1 MNPAHNRPLP
11 DDTQIVDAFL
21 ERGVDTVC
29 IVEDSS
35 MASLGQYFFDL
46 ASEGKMTRWVLPSE
60 RSLPAVAAG
69 RWLATGSL
77 TLMSMQNTGLSN
89 AADSLRTLMA
99 IHRIPGLVMSGWR
112 GFDPVIDD
120 SEPHILVGNVT
131 DADAHNMFDSP
142 CIFGHRD
149 GKNLL
154 EETRAAIESA
164 LGGCLSILRVS
175 PGGFRA
181 TRHPTQPSGKRASTF
196 DPVLYAERAARKG
209 KPFLK
214 VREEPLLSRDEA
226 LRHIHEMMSPLNPFY
241 IVGNGYNARAMQ
253 ALWIT
258 DRTFENAGA
267 MGTSLGIAW
276 GAAKSRPDVVF
287 VAIDGDQ
294 NAVMSEMEKILSSD
308 YPENL
313 FWFILDNGVG
323 ESVGL
328 TPSIPLSPWHYEL
341 AHVINT
347 ASGTSVSFRYP
358 RMNASGVKFE
368 APEARHLAEQI
379 GNLPAQAHLARRI
392 LSAGATNELQ
402 NLRPAP

>member
-1 MNPAHNRPLP
+1 MNPPHTHPLP
-11 DDTQIVDAFL
+11 DDTQIVDACL
-21 ERGVDTVC
+21 ERGIDTVC

-46 ASEGKMTRWVLPSE
+46 ASKGKMTRWVLPSE
-60 RSLPAVAAG
+60 RSLPSVAAG

-77 TLMSMQNTGLSN
+77 TLQSMQNTGLSN

-131 DADAHNMFDSP
+131 DADARNIFDSP
-142 CIFGHRD
+142 CISGHRD
-149 GKNLL
+149 GRNLL
-154 EETRAAIESA
+154 EETRAAIECA
-164 LGGCLSILRVS
+164 LGGGLSILRVS
-175 PGGFRA
+175 PAGFRA
-181 TRHPTQPSGKRASTF
+181 TRYPTTPNGKRAAGF
-196 DPVLYAERAARKG
+196 DPALYAERAERKG

-253 ALWIT
+253 ALRIT

-294 NAVMSEMEKILSSD
+294 NAVMSEMEKVLSSD

-347 ASGTSVSFRYP
+347 ASGSSGSFVYP

-392 LSAGATNELQ
+392 LSAGATNDSQ
-402 NLRPAP
+402 SSRPAP